1 QVKPLLLLSKVFIVR
16 FMNKLSRVVQQAQ
29 KLNFMGADKQ
39 YESLV

>member
-29 KLNFMGADKQ
+29 KLNFMCGDA
-39 YESLV
+39 